1 LTFVCYSELPDTATV
16 NTRHTAT
23 EDGNTTHEGQ
33 IKYTCTSLF
42 YSNSLT
48 CFVITSQLVYACRR
62 PYCFTNDFV
71 PILLSVQCRYCLKTN
86 GQSSHLFDILLGP
99 SFCFVFLAPCTA
111 GTKFQGDKG
120 GATGYADYASAY
132 TPMKLGMLSN
142 KHNYF
147 EVDLENITHILNT

>member
-1 LTFVCYSELPDTATV
+1 MTFVCYSELPDTATV
-16 NTRHTAT
+16 TT
-23 EDGNTTHEGQ
+23 EDESNTDEGQ
-33 IKYTCTSLF
+33 ITYTCTPLF
-42 YSNSLT
+42 YSGRLT

-147 EVDLENITHILNT
+147 EVDLENISHTLNT